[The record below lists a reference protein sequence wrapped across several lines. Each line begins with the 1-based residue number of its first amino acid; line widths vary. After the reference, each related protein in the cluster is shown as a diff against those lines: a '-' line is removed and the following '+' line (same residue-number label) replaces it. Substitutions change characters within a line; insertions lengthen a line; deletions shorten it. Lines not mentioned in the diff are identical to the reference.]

1 MKAAVKKCIKNKEK
15 NVNKGKKQKTNRNS
29 RIKKYI
35 KDCKKN
41 VTIASKTIQSRF
53 KNRCKILV
61 TLTLTVRKRKNK
73 TIAINE
79 SEQKALT
86 EKTFL
91 I

>member
-1 MKAAVKKCIKNKEK
+1 MKTAVKKCIKNKEK
-15 NVNKGKKQKTNRNS
+15 NANEEKKQKSNKNS

-35 KDCKKN
+35 KDCKKY

-53 KNRCKILV
+53 KKRCKNLV
-61 TLTLTVRKRKNK
+61 TLTLIVRKRKNK